1 MEMGPLLGVQFLITS
16 RFPETC
22 TLFTK
27 WLLHVADSTNSMGA
41 APMPEC
47 PDVLGLDVIVPMRD
61 EDRDGSRSETSG
73 GNRAT
78 PNTDIFKVAAKDRGL
93 KAASPFD
100 NYATP
105 SVTTPRVDT
114 PVGWAEYGPLPVAYK
129 AFAKHEVRRML
140 HPELVKGSP
149 EDRELVMPEAPI
161 KVVRL
166 PSAKTRPFCRWNEF
180 KARDRLEGLED
191 LQMRNFVQAT
201 PSTPP
206 VLHCF
211 RPEDRSRWVGGD
223 FYNCVG
229 SNSRPNSRASSRG
242 SRR

>member
-1 MEMGPLLGVQFLITS
+1 MGPLLGVQFLITS

-27 WLLHVADSTNSMGA
+27 WLLHVADITNGMGA
-41 APMPEC
+41 ASLPEC

-61 EDRDGSRSETSG
+61 EDRDASRSETSG
-73 GNRAT
+73 GK
-78 PNTDIFKVAAKDRGL
+78 TDIFKVSAKDRGL
-93 KAASPFD
+93 KAGSPFD

-105 SVTTPRVDT
+105 SVRTPRVDT
-114 PVGWAEYGPLPVAYK
+114 PEGWAEDVPLPVAYK

-140 HPELVKGSP
+140 HPELVNGSK
-149 EDRELVMPEAPI
+149 ENRDLVQPEAPI
-161 KVVRL
+161 RTVRL

-201 PSTPP
+201 PSAPP
-206 VLHCF
+206 ALHCF

-229 SNSRPNSRASSRG
+229 SNSRPNSRPSSR
-242 SRR
+242 SSNRARSTA

>member
-1 MEMGPLLGVQFLITS
+1 
-16 RFPETC
+16 
-22 TLFTK
+22 
-27 WLLHVADSTNSMGA
+27 
-41 APMPEC
+41 
-47 PDVLGLDVIVPMRD
+47 
-61 EDRDGSRSETSG
+61 
-73 GNRAT
+73 
-78 PNTDIFKVAAKDRGL
+78 
-93 KAASPFD
+93 
-100 NYATP
+100 
-105 SVTTPRVDT
+105 
-114 PVGWAEYGPLPVAYK
+114 VAYK

-166 PSAKTRPFCRWNEF
+166 PSAKTRPFCAWNKF

-201 PSTPP
+201 PSAPP
-206 VLHCF
+206 ALHCF

-229 SNSRPNSRASSRG
+229 SNSRPSSRS